1 MVPCFLTTFVAREKF
16 ALAGALATVNDSL
29 CTSSKRDDPVPV
41 GAHTRTMNPFGND
54 SYRNND
60 AGGSN
65 PFGQDDDRGG
75 GQYSRQSDVDADPQ
89 SPTYLRPRDGSFDS
103 SPGGGPMPVAKLD
116 FGGSPQPQPY
126 TGGSSTPD
134 RDGVAPFKQNR
145 VLARS
150 ASLARGDMMVAQS
163 TSVDDSD
170 NPGDTTSASAD
181 VLLATDQ
188 QLLQELGLTWQDNDA
203 ATNCWCCD
211 RGFSLVRRK
220 HHCRMCGYVVC
231 WDCSSQKMVVPGFDT
246 KQRVCSKCSSTWI
259 EKLVTARRAEQ
270 QLKLELEASEIKV
283 GELSFQKSRLQAK
296 SAELLATVDEL
307 RSEVAQQRSVT
318 EELHQQ
324 LEDKTMQIMKL
335 KKQVAAAAAASSQAS
350 SSKKDKSSPK
360 RGKRGST
367 GGVGGGGGGGA
378 DGKLDPAWQP
388 PSSGDLMGEI
398 GSEMLGGND
407 DADGEGGR
415 EGHGA
420 PAKVD
425 ESCKCVIS

>member
-1 MVPCFLTTFVAREKF
+1 
-16 ALAGALATVNDSL
+16 
-29 CTSSKRDDPVPV
+29 
-41 GAHTRTMNPFGND
+41 MNPFGNN
-54 SYRNND
+54 SYRNSD

-65 PFGQDDDRGG
+65 PFGHDDDDSRG
-75 GQYSRQSDVDADPQ
+75 GQYSRQSDIGSNDPQ

-103 SPGGGPMPVAKLD
+103 SPGGGAMPVAKLD
-116 FGGSPQPQPY
+116 FGGSPQPQPHM
-126 TGGSSTPD
+126 SSTPDRD

-150 ASLARGDMMVAQS
+150 ASLARGEMMASSGPQLSS
-163 TSVDDSD
+163 TLMDDSD
-170 NPGDTTSASAD
+170 NPGDVTGASAD
-181 VLLATDQ
+181 VLLAQDQ
-188 QLLQELGLTWQDNDA
+188 QLIQDLGLTWQDNDA

-246 KQRVCSKCSSTWI
+246 KQRVCNKCSSSWI

-296 SAELLATVDEL
+296 SAELVAAVEEL
-307 RSEVAQQRSVT
+307 KAEVAQQRSVT

-335 KKQVAAAAAASSQAS
+335 KKQLAAASSNQQS
-350 SSKKDKSSPK
+350 GSSKKDKSPK
-360 RGKRGST
+360 KGKRGST
-367 GGVGGGGGGGA
+367 GGGSGGGGGA
-378 DGKLDPAWQP
+378 DSADVNKLDPDWRP
-388 PSSGDLMGEI
+388 PGSGDMMAEV
-398 GSEMLGGND
+398 GSDMLGGGG
-407 DADGEGGR
+407 DGDGGR

-420 PAKVD
+420 PVKVD